1 MSWVKSSIAWPPH
14 GSSAKLVMI
23 AQVKVVHLSQKIKK
37 NMNIGMQRS
46 MPIFVNS
53 QKLAWT
59 HLAKAR
65 NVKCSIISIEIET
78 KHNITQQ
85 STQNLTVG
93 CSKGCIGRLKF
104 KLSSQ
109 HPTVVF

>member
-53 QKLAWT
+53 QKFAWT
-59 HLAKAR
+59 HLAKTHR
-65 NVKCSIISIEIET
+65 QTCEV
-78 KHNITQQ
+78 
-85 STQNLTVG
+85 LY
-93 CSKGCIGRLKF
+93 
-104 KLSSQ
+104 
-109 HPTVVF
+109 